1 MSYIEMTVEEWQE
14 TYRPFVNHLD
24 DNASWQTEDG
34 RGFMFE
40 TYGAELD
47 FVSSCDPNHIWTYAD
62 GDDGTYLSNGFGFVN
77 RIGYFVTQKPYDPD
91 TIIVITVSKDD
102 EDE

>member
-1 MSYIEMTVEEWQE
+1 
-14 TYRPFVNHLD
+14 
-24 DNASWQTEDG
+24 
-34 RGFMFE
+34 
-40 TYGAELD
+40 
-47 FVSSCDPNHIWTYAD
+47 
-62 GDDGTYLSNGFGFVN
+62 VN